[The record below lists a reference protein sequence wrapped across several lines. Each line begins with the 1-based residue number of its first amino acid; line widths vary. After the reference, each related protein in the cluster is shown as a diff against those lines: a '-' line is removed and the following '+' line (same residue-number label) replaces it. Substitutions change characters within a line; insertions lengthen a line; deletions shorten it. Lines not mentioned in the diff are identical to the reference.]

1 MPLAKRYIWRVASAL
16 KWAFADLET
25 VNVNVDR
32 QTLSSEDLRKV
43 AELLRFRPL
52 QLCIFLK
59 TLLGQEAMER
69 MMAEAVA
76 LADQEE

>member
-1 MPLAKRYIWRVASAL
+1 LAKRYIWRVASAL

>member
-1 MPLAKRYIWRVASAL
+1 LAKRYIWRVASAL

-43 AELLRFRPL
+43 AELLRFWPL

>member
-1 MPLAKRYIWRVASAL
+1 LPLAKRYIWRVASAL